1 MSDDSSPGPSS
12 SKGSSPDKGPADNS
26 SAPIRARR
34 WQRSPSD
41 SSRPDSSRPGRPRPY
56 RLALRL
62 VGIPAAAFAGVLLY
76 QGLRAH
82 FFLPECDSNSA
93 KHTLADVLRQYRLE
107 PTSYAP
113 IKTVSS
119 GKEQVVCNAVLP
131 LPDGSNVAVD
141 YTFYWQGSN
150 ASMRYSV
157 TPHASSA
164 APATPTP
171 PTR

>member
-1 MSDDSSPGPSS
+1 MSDDSSRDPSS
-12 SKGSSPDKGPADNS
+12 SKGSSSERES
-26 SAPIRARR
+26 SATSAAPIRARR
-34 WQRSPSD
+34 WQRPPSD
-41 SSRPDSSRPGRPRPY
+41 SARPGRPRPY

-62 VGIPAAAFAGVLLY
+62 VGIPAAAVAGVLLY

-93 KHTLADVLRQYRLE
+93 KHTLADVLQQYGLA
-107 PTSYAP
+107 PTSYAS

-119 GKEQVVCNAVLP
+119 SKEQVVCNAVLP
-131 LPDGSNVAVD
+131 LPHGGNVAVD
-141 YTFYWQGSN
+141 FTFYWQGSN

-157 TPHASSA
+157 TPHVA
-164 APATPTP
+164 APAP

>member
-12 SKGSSPDKGPADNS
+12 SKGSSSDKEPADNS

-34 WQRSPSD
+34 WQRPPS
-41 SSRPDSSRPGRPRPY
+41 DSSRPGRPRPY

-93 KHTLADVLRQYRLE
+93 KHTLADVLRQYRLA
-107 PTSYAP
+107 PTSYAS

-119 GKEQVVCNAVLP
+119 SNEQVVCNAVLP
-131 LPDGSNVAVD
+131 LPDGGNVAVD

-164 APATPTP
+164 APAAPTP